1 MDHFGGA
8 WTVTCRI
15 RRLAVGG
22 DPLRG
27 LLTFRGED
35 LMRVWPWGFAD
46 GDGGMKSVSR
56 SRVELLEFYKLEL
69 IGPGDW
75 CEKKKSKADFWVSDL
90 IRECRQEERAC
101 RGEGFE
107 VHLGHEDIQPM
118 RHSGQAS
125 LKADQEH
132 RREVCTQ
139 ATEKF

>member
-1 MDHFGGA
+1 MTQLDHFGGA

-56 SRVELLEFYKLEL
+56 SRVEL
-69 IGPGDW
+69 
-75 CEKKKSKADFWVSDL
+75 
-90 IRECRQEERAC
+90 
-101 RGEGFE
+101 
-107 VHLGHEDIQPM
+107 
-118 RHSGQAS
+118 
-125 LKADQEH
+125 
-132 RREVCTQ
+132 
-139 ATEKF
+139 